1 MATYGGGELG
11 GLSGLSAL
19 LSNWRQ
25 RRVQGRNVVC
35 GEAALEG
42 AAGIVGRA
50 KLGAERGAQRGGEA
64 ERGKGRVFAGG
75 AQAAAVA
82 DAGGEGHGQE
92 APRNTLCSRQR
103 GSLASWACGGGRCE
117 GGGAKGSAARGRQA
131 PGTARAGSAGGPT
144 CTARRWSDYSSSY
157 SYRDRHTGTR
167 GESPPRWWG
176 CVVRGGSSSSGARAR
191 AWAWQLRTSP
201 SSRWDGMALSAR
213 QRAAEREARCD
224 LCAGGND

>member
-1 MATYGGGELG
+1 MATYRGGELG

-25 RRVQGRNVVC
+25 GRVQGRNVVC

-92 APRNTLCSRQR
+92 ATRNTLCSRQR
-103 GSLASWACGGGRCE
+103 GSLASWACGVGRCE

-131 PGTARAGSAGGPT
+131 PGTQRGRAAWGTYMHGTAMVRLLLLVLVQVQTHRNTGREPSSLVGVRG
-144 CTARRWSDYSSSY
+144 ARRQQQQRGVGAGVGVAASY
-157 SYRDRHTGTR
+157 VAEQQMG
-167 GESPPRWWG
+167 
-176 CVVRGGSSSSGARAR
+176 
-191 AWAWQLRTSP
+191 
-201 SSRWDGMALSAR
+201 WDGSLCE
-213 QRAAEREARCD
+213 AAEREARCD

>member
-25 RRVQGRNVVC
+25 GRVHGRNVVC

-92 APRNTLCSRQR
+92 ATRNTLCSRQR
-103 GSLASWACGGGRCE
+103 GSLASWACGVGRCE
-117 GGGAKGSAARGRQA
+117 GGGAKGSAARGRQV
-131 PGTARAGSAGGPT
+131 PGTQRGRAALGDLHARHGDGPT
-144 CTARRWSDYSSSY
+144 TPPRTR
-157 SYRDRHTGTR
+157 TGTDTQ
-167 GESPPRWWG
+167 EH
-176 CVVRGGSSSSGARAR
+176 GARALLAGGG
-191 AWAWQLRTSP
+191 AWCEAAAAAGRGRGRGRGSFV
-201 SSRWDGMALSAR
+201 RRGAVDGMGWLSLR
-213 QRAAEREARCD
+213 GSG
-224 LCAGGND
+224 AGGTV

>member
-25 RRVQGRNVVC
+25 GRVQGRNVVC

-92 APRNTLCSRQR
+92 ATRNTLCSRQR
-103 GSLASWACGGGRCE
+103 GSLASWACGVGRCE

-131 PGTARAGSAGGPT
+131 PGTQRGRAALGDLHARHGDGPTTPPRTRTGTDTQEHGAGALLAGGGAW
-144 CTARRWSDYSSSY
+144 CEAAAAAAGRGRGRGRSSFVRR
-157 SYRDRHTGTR
+157 
-167 GESPPRWWG
+167 
-176 CVVRGGSSSSGARAR
+176 GAADGMG
-191 AWAWQLRTSP
+191 
-201 SSRWDGMALSAR
+201 WDGSLCE
-213 QRAAEREARCD
+213 AAEREARCD